1 MEKELK
7 GLVIEVIVLTIFLII
22 TVPICVQAS
31 SNYND
36 QKETMLNALNTTI
49 DVSSNKDIKEINIYS
64 NSNKPVKIKLGLS
77 ISQFYDDY
85 YVTIDNKTYNLNELD
100 YKEDEENKYFI
111 LGTYEINEV
120 KTINFKLTPKNQDYF
135 KEHLIYS
142 FYAEGTIENGRL

>member
-31 SNYND
+31 SNYNE
-36 QKETMLNALNTTI
+36 QKETMLNAINTTI
-49 DVSSNKDIKEINIYS
+49 DVNNKGDNKEISLYS
-64 NSNKPVKIKLGLS
+64 NSNKTVEVKLGLT
-77 ISQFYDDY
+77 ISQFYDEY

-111 LGTYEINEV
+111 LGTYKIDEV
-120 KTINFKLTPKNQDYF
+120 KTISFKLTPKNQDYF

-142 FYAEGTIENGRL
+142 FYTEGIIENGRL